1 MEAQHAIDGWGTLS
15 PAPRCHNIRA
25 FPCVWR
31 SGELLRILDLE
42 RPSKLALKA
51 GKTKSGFR
59 RECRQTREEGKH
71 IRSTTC
77 RPIPIVLIVTLFGKT
92 GLNENSVVMHF
103 QCILNALIMHYNALI
118 MVLNAFVM
126 LFSPL

>member
-1 MEAQHAIDGWGTLS
+1 MVTSMLPFAY
-15 PAPRCHNIRA
+15 
-25 FPCVWR
+25 
-31 SGELLRILDLE
+31 
-42 RPSKLALKA
+42 
-51 GKTKSGFR
+51 
-59 RECRQTREEGKH
+59 
-71 IRSTTC
+71 
-77 RPIPIVLIVTLFGKT
+77 VTLFGKT

>member
-1 MEAQHAIDGWGTLS
+1 MNQITHCDWLPERARWSCPLGISRLVPQDQRSFFGVLS
-15 PAPRCHNIRA
+15 HEYNKSRLVNNPYLQLAGGHHITH
-25 FPCVWR
+25 
-31 SGELLRILDLE
+31 GENCFIN
-42 RPSKLALKA
+42 
-51 GKTKSGFR
+51 
-59 RECRQTREEGKH
+59 
-71 IRSTTC
+71 
-77 RPIPIVLIVTLFGKT
+77 VTLFGKT